1 MPYTSR
7 RFSDADLAVGIPP
20 FIHRQVEPFAAFARG
35 WSSKEDTMEQSDTGE
50 PLDTTLASGA
60 FDTLYP
66 VTLYARVWSDQVWP
80 MIQTIL
86 RSGIGSRVEAAISE
100 TAVVRYLALG
110 IEVYSQLL
118 AVLHTN
124 RLAYHFDWT
133 KMSPFTPDI
142 PAAAFARA
150 NSLKASDVEVGDI
163 WLPLIRRAESIIMFP
178 EVALEIKRTMQPYL
192 SLDMHPILTVPA
204 VTIIDDTQDTSGT
217 DDADAVATKIKGYL
231 DFMDKTLANTQA
243 LLRTFI
249 PFDLASIGPWNL
261 SEYQTDPMTEAGH
274 WNSGIQ
280 GISPF
285 ESDTTS
291 ADVEETTIEDD
302 QTFLSPGSTT
312 FTSGFEAGGLSFSFD
327 SRYPQP
333 IWGEV
338 KRSCMYRYRVRKT
351 GTSTHFERTLLSPH
365 LVQKM
370 YFVED
375 DGTLDT
381 INQDDT
387 AITRFFRYVNSKF
400 YGSAVNYGV
409 SKPGYL
415 TSLIHLDAVE
425 RLMYQEVINNYD
437 VPRLRNILGATT
449 GASNRVVRE
458 LIMRIATE
466 KYA

>member
-7 RFSDADLAVGIPP
+7 RYNSADLTVGIPP
-20 FIHRQVEPFAAFARG
+20 FIHRQVEPFAAFMRG
-35 WSSKEDTMEQSDTGE
+35 WSSKADAMEQADTAE
-50 PLDTTLASGA
+50 VLDTTLVSGA

-66 VTLYARVWSDQVWP
+66 VTLYARVWDDQVWP

-86 RSGIGSRVEAAISE
+86 RSGIGSRVESAISE
-100 TAVVRYLALG
+100 SAVVKYFGMG
-110 IEVYSQLL
+110 IEVYALL
-118 AVLHTN
+118 LQVLHTN
-124 RLAYHFDWT
+124 KLAYHFDWT
-133 KMSPFTPDI
+133 KLSPFTPDI

-150 NSLKASDVEVGDI
+150 SSMKASDTEIGDI
-163 WLPLIRRAESIIMFP
+163 WLPLLRRAESLIMFP

-192 SLDMHPILTVPA
+192 SLDMHPVLTVPIVQA
-204 VTIIDDTQDTSGT
+204 IDDTQDTSGT
-217 DDADAVATKIKGYL
+217 DDADAAAVSLKSYL

-261 SEYQTDPMTEAGH
+261 PDYQTDPMMEAGH

-280 GISPF
+280 GVSTF
-285 ESDTTS
+285 ESDSTAS
-291 ADVEETTIEDD
+291 DVEETVIEDD
-302 QTFLSPGSTT
+302 QTFLASGSTG
-312 FTSGFEAGGLSFSFD
+312 FTTTAELGGISFSFD

-351 GTSTHFERTLLSPH
+351 GATTHYERTLLSPH

-370 YFVED
+370 YFVSD
-375 DGTLDT
+375 DGVLDT
-381 INQDDT
+381 IDQDDT

-400 YGSAVNYGV
+400 YGSVVNYGV

-425 RLMYQEVINNYD
+425 RLLYQEVVNNYD